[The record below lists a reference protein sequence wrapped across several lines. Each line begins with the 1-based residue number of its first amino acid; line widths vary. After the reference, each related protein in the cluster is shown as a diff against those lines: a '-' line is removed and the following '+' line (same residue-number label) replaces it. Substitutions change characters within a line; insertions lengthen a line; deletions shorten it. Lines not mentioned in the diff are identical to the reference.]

1 MALGQK
7 MSVWFS
13 NKTRAKVLK
22 YESYPLWLPAV
33 QLPVALLI
41 LAAGLGLTPGARGQ
55 SFIALIGA
63 LWLGR
68 LGWCLFRIFQTRRIK
83 ARLRPVP

>member
-1 MALGQK
+1 MTLGKK

-22 YESYPLWLPAV
+22 YESYPLWLPTV
-33 QLPVALLI
+33 QLPIAALV

-55 SFIALIGA
+55 GLIALIGT

-68 LGWCLFRIFQTRRIK
+68 LGWCFYRIIQTRLFK
-83 ARLRPVP
+83 ARLRPTP

>member
-1 MALGQK
+1 MALGRK

-41 LAAGLGLTPGARGQ
+41 LAAGLGLTPGAHGQ
-55 SFIALIGA
+55 SLIALIGA
-63 LWLGR
+63 LWLIR
-68 LGWCLFRIFQTRRIK
+68 LGWCFYRIIQTRLIK
-83 ARLRPVP
+83 ARLRPAP